1 MKWEIN
7 TWKLVKTKLGN
18 VDIFISISA
27 DFDLKRGWG
36 KYYRAIN
43 NSPILGNQVES
54 MGRNHH
60 SHKCPIIEKY
70 GNIEVGIK
78 RMGGEMGHEQ

>member
-7 TWKLVKTKLGN
+7 TWKLVTTKLGN
-18 VDIFISISA
+18 VDICICIS
-27 DFDLKRGWG
+27 DNFDLHIVWDT
-36 KYYRAIN
+36 YYRAIN
-43 NSPILGNQVES
+43 HSPMLFHQLDS

-60 SHKCPIIEKY
+60 SHKCAIIEKY
-70 GNIEVGIK
+70 GNIEAGIE